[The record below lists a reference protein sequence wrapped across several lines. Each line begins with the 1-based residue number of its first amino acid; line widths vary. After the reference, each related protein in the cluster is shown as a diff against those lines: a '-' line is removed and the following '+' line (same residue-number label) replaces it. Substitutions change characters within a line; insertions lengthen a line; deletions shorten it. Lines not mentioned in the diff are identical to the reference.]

1 MAQPYNDDM
10 DKGVELRF
18 FASARAAAGVDTAT
32 FLSAPLS
39 SIIAQACES
48 NPALAHVVSQC
59 SFLLDS
65 VVVHDQNIVVRDGS
79 VIDVLPR
86 FAGG

>member
-1 MAQPYNDDM
+1 MN
-10 DKGVELRF
+10 KGVELRF
-18 FASARAAAGVDTAT
+18 FAAARAAAGVDTAT
-32 FLSAPLS
+32 FLSAPLA

-65 VVVHDQNIVVRDGS
+65 VVVHDQSVLARDGS

>member
-1 MAQPYNDDM
+1 M

-18 FASARAAAGVDTAT
+18 FAAASTAAGVDTAT

>member
-1 MAQPYNDDM
+1 M

-18 FASARAAAGVDTAT
+18 FASARAAAGVETAW
-32 FLSAPLS
+32 FLSAPLA